1 MSFWLTQAA
10 LRAYSALRS
19 ISSSPTLKYHTVL
32 KRGQT
37 QMEHVQAHFST
48 TLANIAPGGRS
59 IGVNGCSH
67 SIAGPD

>member
-19 ISSSPTLKYHTVL
+19 ISSSPTLKYYTVL

-37 QMEHVQAHFST
+37 QMEPVQAHVT
-48 TLANIAPGGRS
+48 MLDDEYTY
-59 IGVNGCSH
+59 VCVV
-67 SIAGPD
+67 